1 MPRAPR
7 AVPTWL
13 AHPLR
18 WQRLPVPW
26 AAVVRGALCAGPLLA
41 AGVAT
46 GHPAAGVLAGL
57 GSMLAGVNDRPG
69 TRRRG
74 VVHIGLPALASAFGM
89 LLGATLQTVG
99 AGWWVVPALFAVG
112 FVSGAGSVAGP
123 VRSNAGMQML
133 ASTILGAGM
142 PLSGAPWLKALYL
155 LAGCLW
161 LLLLRLVFHPPRPA
175 GGPLSGERA
184 AVATVFDALAD
195 ALAAVGGPGAEAARR
210 RLTAALDRADEAL
223 RLRRLLRRRPRPDER
238 LLAERLA
245 AGTALC
251 EASVAL
257 LWEARPL
264 PDRVTEGPR
273 RFAEALRT
281 GRPPGRLPAPETSS
295 PARGAFDRALLDAA
309 VVFDRTEPVDAAG
322 ADGGPAA
329 ISGAVPV
336 DTGTETE
343 PGTDGA
349 EPGTDGAEPGTDGA
363 EPGTDGS
370 GPSAGPSGSTG
381 PTHPTAPTRPRPT
394 SRQRRS
400 SPLAR
405 LIASAGAR
413 TRPGRSVLGPAG
425 RDYGLRVGLC
435 IAVSAAVA
443 LALRAEHW
451 YWLPATVTFLV
462 KPDLG
467 PLFSRTVNR
476 FAGTVAGVLVFAAA
490 GTLLDGWW
498 WPALVAGAGGALLP
512 FATRHFALQTVA
524 ITLMVLSFV
533 HVSGDPQAALERI
546 VDTSAACAI
555 VLVVGH
561 LPRLADPRRRVGHRV
576 TAALRATGTYLGE
589 VLRTEPGHDRGERL
603 VRRRAAYRALG
614 EARAAAETAAA
625 ELLAA
630 RGRNPDWLTVV
641 TAAERIVDAATA
653 CAVRLDHGAR
663 RPTPQEAGRLCEAL
677 TAMADA
683 LEDPDRPGPPALAA
697 EIPPVPGCATLTDVA
712 AELERMRGFAGAA

>member
-74 VVHIGLPALASAFGM
+74 VVHIGLPALASSLGM
-89 LLGATLQTVG
+89 LMGATLQTVG

-161 LLLLRLVFHPPRPA
+161 LLLLRLVFHPPRPV

-195 ALAAVGGPGAEAARR
+195 ALEAVGGPGAEAARR

-223 RLRRLLRRRPRPDER
+223 RLRRLLRRRPRADER

-257 LWEARPL
+257 LWEAQPL
-264 PDRVTEGPR
+264 PDRVAEGPR

-281 GRPPGRLPAPETSS
+281 GRPPGRLAAPETSS
-295 PARGAFDRALLDAA
+295 PA
-309 VVFDRTEPVDAAG
+309 
-322 ADGGPAA
+322 
-329 ISGAVPV
+329 
-336 DTGTETE
+336 
-343 PGTDGA
+343 
-349 EPGTDGAEPGTDGA
+349 
-363 EPGTDGS
+363 
-370 GPSAGPSGSTG
+370 
-381 PTHPTAPTRPRPT
+381 
-394 SRQRRS
+394 
-400 SPLAR
+400 
-405 LIASAGAR
+405 
-413 TRPGRSVLGPAG
+413 
-425 RDYGLRVGLC
+425 
-435 IAVSAAVA
+435 
-443 LALRAEHW
+443 
-451 YWLPATVTFLV
+451 
-462 KPDLG
+462 
-467 PLFSRTVNR
+467 
-476 FAGTVAGVLVFAAA
+476 
-490 GTLLDGWW
+490 
-498 WPALVAGAGGALLP
+498 
-512 FATRHFALQTVA
+512 
-524 ITLMVLSFV
+524 
-533 HVSGDPQAALERI
+533 
-546 VDTSAACAI
+546 
-555 VLVVGH
+555 
-561 LPRLADPRRRVGHRV
+561 
-576 TAALRATGTYLGE
+576 
-589 VLRTEPGHDRGERL
+589 
-603 VRRRAAYRALG
+603 
-614 EARAAAETAAA
+614 
-625 ELLAA
+625 
-630 RGRNPDWLTVV
+630 
-641 TAAERIVDAATA
+641 
-653 CAVRLDHGAR
+653 
-663 RPTPQEAGRLCEAL
+663 
-677 TAMADA
+677 
-683 LEDPDRPGPPALAA
+683 
-697 EIPPVPGCATLTDVA
+697 
-712 AELERMRGFAGAA
+712 